1 MDPRNLSDRDC
12 RIAKRQLA
20 VGNQAAAGTPAARIA
35 TNLHIPLA
43 TVMADL
49 EAMGII
55 PERPSGRRPAPCPS
69 HNARKRHRAH
79 GETCSV
85 CWPCGTTRARIR
97 HRERREMCEQCSTPK
112 TKRQPKPCGTYA
124 AYVRHRNHGEQPC
137 EACVAAMREYSLRS
151 YRRSMARAKESAGGE
166 KGAA

>member
-1 MDPRNLSDRDC
+1 MSNPNPNPYTS
-12 RIAKRQLA
+12 
-20 VGNQAAAGTPAARIA
+20 
-35 TNLHIPLA
+35 
-43 TVMADL
+43 
-49 EAMGII
+49 AMYRAEYPGVQDGSVC
-55 PERPSGRRPAPCPS
+55 PSCEEEDSIHASRRRPRRT
-69 HNARKRHRAH
+69 HRHQPRRRAH

-97 HRERREMCEQCSTPK
+97 HRERRERCEQCSTPK

-151 YRRSMARAKESAGGE
+151 YRRSMARAKESAQQVNLE
-166 KGAA
+166 EAS